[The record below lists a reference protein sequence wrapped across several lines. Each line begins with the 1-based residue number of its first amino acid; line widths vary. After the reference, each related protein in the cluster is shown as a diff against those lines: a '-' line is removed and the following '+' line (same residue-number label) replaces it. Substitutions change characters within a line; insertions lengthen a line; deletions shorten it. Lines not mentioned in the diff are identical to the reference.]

1 MAPPFLTDLT
11 RERIAEKTRQ
21 RLDFIV
27 RDDAGAVIPGAN
39 IDEVKLTLYDESS
52 GDIINSR
59 TAVDVLASG
68 ELTVSALG
76 VGVMI
81 FAPDDMVL
89 VGAAPVP
96 SQEIHVAH
104 FDYQWDTD
112 ATKVG
117 RHLVRLQVVNL
128 LKTT

>member
-1 MAPPFLTDLT
+1 MATPFLTDLSS
-11 RERIAEKTRQ
+11 ERIAEKTRQ

-27 RDDAGAVIPGAN
+27 RDELKAVIPGASL
-39 IDEVKLTLYDESS
+39 DFVKLTLYDEAT
-52 GDIINSR
+52 GADINSR

-76 VGVMI
+76 VGVMT
-81 FAPDDMVL
+81 FEPDDNVI

-96 SQEIHVAH
+96 SQEIHVAQ
-104 FDYQWDTD
+104 FDYQWDAD
-112 ATKVG
+112 VLKVG